1 MASTTRFTPR
11 GVLVWGAV
19 IITLLFGVALAT
31 TVLARAT
38 SVTRG
43 VFGPPAPPTI
53 TQQVV
58 VEQLQSVAKLVAT
71 EMTLR
76 DVVVYE
82 QTRFAS
88 TKRAL
93 IVVTGRVAAGIDLEH
108 GTDVRIDSAT
118 RVITVTLP
126 PAQVMSVDVL
136 NVKTYDESSGWL
148 NPFRPEDRDRI
159 QQMVRAQLT
168 TAARESGILTHAD
181 QSAVKVLTELLGRDG
196 YRVEVVRPV
205 VEHRPTGYP
214 IGVRPV
220 RGQTHGSAPLGS
232 APFGHR
238 SPIRPRSELFHLGD
252 GLERH
257 ADLAGQHPRFLRRAR
272 HVAECRVEPGRA
284 QLDEIETEVAEGEA
298 GALELTAERLALPR
312 DVLERDTGAPE
323 QGELAQ
329 RVVR

>member
-31 TVLARAT
+31 TALVRAT

-93 IVVTGRVAAGIDLEH
+93 IVVTGRVSAGIDLEH
-108 GTDVRIDSAT
+108 GAEVRIDSMT

-126 PAQVMSVDVL
+126 PAQVLSVDVL
-136 NVKTYDESSGWL
+136 NVKTYDERAGLL

-181 QSAVKVLTELLGRDG
+181 QSAAKVLTELLARDG
-196 YRVEVVRPV
+196 YRVEIVRPV
-205 VEHRPTGYP
+205 VEHRPTG
-214 IGVRPV
+214 
-220 RGQTHGSAPLGS
+220 
-232 APFGHR
+232 
-238 SPIRPRSELFHLGD
+238 
-252 GLERH
+252 
-257 ADLAGQHPRFLRRAR
+257 
-272 HVAECRVEPGRA
+272 
-284 QLDEIETEVAEGEA
+284 
-298 GALELTAERLALPR
+298 
-312 DVLERDTGAPE
+312 
-323 QGELAQ
+323 
-329 RVVR
+329 

>member
-19 IITLLFGVALAT
+19 VITLLLGVALAT
-31 TVLARAT
+31 TALVRAT

-108 GTDVRIDSAT
+108 GAEVRIDSAT

-205 VEHRPTGYP
+205 VEHRPTG
-214 IGVRPV
+214 
-220 RGQTHGSAPLGS
+220 
-232 APFGHR
+232 
-238 SPIRPRSELFHLGD
+238 
-252 GLERH
+252 
-257 ADLAGQHPRFLRRAR
+257 
-272 HVAECRVEPGRA
+272 
-284 QLDEIETEVAEGEA
+284 
-298 GALELTAERLALPR
+298 
-312 DVLERDTGAPE
+312 
-323 QGELAQ
+323 
-329 RVVR
+329 

>member
-31 TVLARAT
+31 TALTRAT

-108 GTDVRIDSAT
+108 GTEVRIDSAT

-205 VEHRPTGYP
+205 VEHRPTG
-214 IGVRPV
+214 
-220 RGQTHGSAPLGS
+220 
-232 APFGHR
+232 
-238 SPIRPRSELFHLGD
+238 
-252 GLERH
+252 
-257 ADLAGQHPRFLRRAR
+257 
-272 HVAECRVEPGRA
+272 
-284 QLDEIETEVAEGEA
+284 
-298 GALELTAERLALPR
+298 
-312 DVLERDTGAPE
+312 
-323 QGELAQ
+323 
-329 RVVR
+329 

>member
-108 GTDVRIDSAT
+108 GTEVRIDSAT

-205 VEHRPTGYP
+205 VEHRPTG
-214 IGVRPV
+214 
-220 RGQTHGSAPLGS
+220 
-232 APFGHR
+232 
-238 SPIRPRSELFHLGD
+238 
-252 GLERH
+252 
-257 ADLAGQHPRFLRRAR
+257 
-272 HVAECRVEPGRA
+272 
-284 QLDEIETEVAEGEA
+284 
-298 GALELTAERLALPR
+298 
-312 DVLERDTGAPE
+312 
-323 QGELAQ
+323 
-329 RVVR
+329 

>member
-19 IITLLFGVALAT
+19 IIALVFGVALAT
-31 TVLARAT
+31 TALSRAT
-38 SVTRG
+38 SVTHG
-43 VFGPPAPPTI
+43 VFGPPAPPVV
-53 TQQVV
+53 TQEVV
-58 VEQLQSVAKLVAT
+58 VQRLQSVAKLVAT

-108 GTDVRIDSAT
+108 GADVRIDSVT

-126 PAQVMSVDVL
+126 PAEVMSVDVL

-159 QQMVRAQLT
+159 QQLVRAQLT

-196 YRVEVVRPV
+196 YRVEIVRPV
-205 VEHRPTGYP
+205 VEHRPTG
-214 IGVRPV
+214 
-220 RGQTHGSAPLGS
+220 
-232 APFGHR
+232 
-238 SPIRPRSELFHLGD
+238 
-252 GLERH
+252 
-257 ADLAGQHPRFLRRAR
+257 
-272 HVAECRVEPGRA
+272 
-284 QLDEIETEVAEGEA
+284 
-298 GALELTAERLALPR
+298 
-312 DVLERDTGAPE
+312 
-323 QGELAQ
+323 
-329 RVVR
+329 

>member
-19 IITLLFGVALAT
+19 VITLLLGVALAT
-31 TVLARAT
+31 TALVRAT

-93 IVVTGRVAAGIDLEH
+93 IVVTGRVSAGIDLEH
-108 GTDVRIDSAT
+108 GAEVRIDSMT

-126 PAQVMSVDVL
+126 PAQVLSVDVL
-136 NVKTYDESSGWL
+136 NVKTYDERAGLL

-181 QSAVKVLTELLGRDG
+181 QSAAKVLTELLARDG
-196 YRVEVVRPV
+196 YRVEIVRPV
-205 VEHRPTGYP
+205 VEHRPTG
-214 IGVRPV
+214 
-220 RGQTHGSAPLGS
+220 
-232 APFGHR
+232 
-238 SPIRPRSELFHLGD
+238 
-252 GLERH
+252 
-257 ADLAGQHPRFLRRAR
+257 
-272 HVAECRVEPGRA
+272 
-284 QLDEIETEVAEGEA
+284 
-298 GALELTAERLALPR
+298 
-312 DVLERDTGAPE
+312 
-323 QGELAQ
+323 
-329 RVVR
+329 

>member
-93 IVVTGRVAAGIDLEH
+93 IVVTGRVAAGIYLEH
-108 GTDVRIDSAT
+108 GTEVRIDSAT

-205 VEHRPTGYP
+205 VEHRPTG
-214 IGVRPV
+214 
-220 RGQTHGSAPLGS
+220 
-232 APFGHR
+232 
-238 SPIRPRSELFHLGD
+238 
-252 GLERH
+252 
-257 ADLAGQHPRFLRRAR
+257 
-272 HVAECRVEPGRA
+272 
-284 QLDEIETEVAEGEA
+284 
-298 GALELTAERLALPR
+298 
-312 DVLERDTGAPE
+312 
-323 QGELAQ
+323 
-329 RVVR
+329 

>member
-1 MASTTRFTPR
+1 MSFRIPPFPHTRIPAMTRFTPR
-11 GVLVWGAV
+11 GVLVWGGV
-19 IITLLFGVALAT
+19 IIALVFGVALAT
-31 TVLARAT
+31 TALGRAT

-53 TQQVV
+53 TQEVV
-58 VEQLQSVAKLVAT
+58 VQQLQSVAKLVAT

-108 GTDVRIDSAT
+108 GAEVRIDSVS

-159 QQMVRAQLT
+159 QLMVRAQLT

-181 QSAVKVLTELLGRDG
+181 QSAAKVLTELLSRDG
-196 YRVEVVRPV
+196 YRVDIVRPV
-205 VEHRPTGYP
+205 VEHRPTG
-214 IGVRPV
+214 
-220 RGQTHGSAPLGS
+220 
-232 APFGHR
+232 
-238 SPIRPRSELFHLGD
+238 
-252 GLERH
+252 
-257 ADLAGQHPRFLRRAR
+257 
-272 HVAECRVEPGRA
+272 
-284 QLDEIETEVAEGEA
+284 
-298 GALELTAERLALPR
+298 
-312 DVLERDTGAPE
+312 
-323 QGELAQ
+323 
-329 RVVR
+329 